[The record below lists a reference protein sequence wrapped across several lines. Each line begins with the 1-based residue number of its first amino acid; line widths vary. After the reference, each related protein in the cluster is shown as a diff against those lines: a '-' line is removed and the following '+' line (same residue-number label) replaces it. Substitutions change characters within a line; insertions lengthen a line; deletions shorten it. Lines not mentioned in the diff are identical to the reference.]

1 MKNKKE
7 GKKSTNQPLKIKLVT
22 LMTSAD
28 PELDLSA
35 GNLARNPAGAG
46 TPERLSA
53 ASNLQ

>member
-1 MKNKKE
+1 
-7 GKKSTNQPLKIKLVT
+7 
-22 LMTSAD
+22 MTSAD